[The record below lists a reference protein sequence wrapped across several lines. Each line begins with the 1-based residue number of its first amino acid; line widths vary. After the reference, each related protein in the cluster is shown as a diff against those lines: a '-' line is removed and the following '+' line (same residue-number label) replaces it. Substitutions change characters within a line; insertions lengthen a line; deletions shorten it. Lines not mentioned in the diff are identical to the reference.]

1 MNTRIFLT
9 LLLIT
14 AAPVSLSPVLASE
27 FQSHGYLLASV
38 GRADTFILTS
48 TRTSLTDEING
59 DDTAFEIGV
68 GFAFSPYLS
77 IEGSYQDFGKPS
89 GYAGCPPDVLCIEI
103 VPFSREEVSVDG
115 WSVAL
120 RGALPV
126 TDSLSVFGRLGFL
139 SWDASARSQGLNDSG
154 TDVLYG
160 AGIAADLN
168 DRFGLQLSYEK
179 AEVDIETVK
188 LGVRLR
194 F

>member
-9 LLLIT
+9 LLLI
-14 AAPVSLSPVLASE
+14 AGAPVSLSPVLASE
-27 FQSHGYLLASV
+27 FQSHGYVLASV
-38 GRADTFILTS
+38 GKADTL
-48 TRTSLTDEING
+48 TRTSPTDEING

-77 IEGSYQDFGKPS
+77 IEGSYQDFGKPY
-89 GYAGCPPDVLCIEI
+89 GYAGCPIDVLCIAI

-139 SWDASARSQGLNDSG
+139 SWDASARTQSLNDSG

-160 AGIAADLN
+160 AGIAADLS